1 MFPGSR
7 TSLALITGVVLG
19 FSVALTG
26 KVVADRQA
34 DTQVVAH
41 SVASLPWKD
50 AHLLA
55 EVMERV
61 KREYVDPVDDH
72 QLMDNAV
79 RGMVSGLDAHSAFL
93 DADEYDEIR
102 ASTTGVYPGVGIEVA
117 AEGEAIKVLRPIEGS
132 PAERAGIHAGD
143 LILRIDGTAVG
154 PDLDSAISRMRGR
167 EGSIVRLS
175 VRRTGNALP
184 IDFTLKRAQ
193 VAVHSI
199 ERQTLEPGYGY
210 VRITN
215 FSETTA
221 QDMNKAITALQHAS
235 PQGLKGLVLDLR
247 NNPGGVLEAAVDVSD
262 AFLDDGIIV
271 TAEGRTAD
279 ARFRMDATRGDVLGG
294 NPLVVLVN
302 GGSASAAEIVA
313 GALQDHHRATL
324 VGHTTYGKGTV
335 QTVIPISEG
344 RALKITTSRYFTP
357 SGASIQE
364 KGITPD
370 MVIAGN
376 DEAGE
381 LMPVVA
387 TSSLTQRDREVS
399 LALSTVKAARRA
411 PTAVATAP

>member
-1 MFPGSR
+1 
-7 TSLALITGVVLG
+7 
-19 FSVALTG
+19 
-26 KVVADRQA
+26 
-34 DTQVVAH
+34 
-41 SVASLPWKD
+41 
-50 AHLLA
+50 
-55 EVMERV
+55 
-61 KREYVDPVDDH
+61 
-72 QLMDNAV
+72 
-79 RGMVSGLDAHSAFL
+79 
-93 DADEYDEIR
+93 
-102 ASTTGVYPGVGIEVA
+102 
-117 AEGEAIKVLRPIEGS
+117 
-132 PAERAGIHAGD
+132 
-143 LILRIDGTAVG
+143 
-154 PDLDSAISRMRGR
+154 
-167 EGSIVRLS
+167 
-175 VRRTGNALP
+175 
-184 IDFTLKRAQ
+184 
-193 VAVHSI
+193 
-199 ERQTLEPGYGY
+199 
-210 VRITN
+210 
-215 FSETTA
+215 
-221 QDMNKAITALQHAS
+221 
-235 PQGLKGLVLDLR
+235 
-247 NNPGGVLEAAVDVSD
+247 
-262 AFLDDGIIV
+262 IIV

-370 MVIAGN
+370 VVIAGN